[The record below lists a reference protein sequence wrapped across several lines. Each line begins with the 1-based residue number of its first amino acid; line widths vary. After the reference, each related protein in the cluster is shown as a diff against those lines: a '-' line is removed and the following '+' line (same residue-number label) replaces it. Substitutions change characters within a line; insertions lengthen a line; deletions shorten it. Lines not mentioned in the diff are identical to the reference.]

1 MRKKI
6 GDVPFDKLQELLDD
20 EFTTYQ
26 RIGDI
31 LGANPKPK
39 KRAKGELHTKNQGRV
54 CGIYKVGARYVG
66 SIYIRKGT
74 TVFVEISES
83 EASKYLLEGM

>member
-6 GDVPFDKLQELLDD
+6 GGIPFSDLEGLLND
-20 EFTTYQ
+20 EFTTYP

-39 KRAKGELHTKNQGRV
+39 KRAKGELHTKNKGRV

-74 TVFVEISES
+74 TVFVEINAEKASE
-83 EASKYLLEGM
+83 YLLEVM

>member
-6 GDVPFDKLQELLDD
+6 GGIPFSDLEGLLKD
-20 EFTTYQ
+20 EFKTYP

-31 LGANPKPK
+31 ENANLKPK
-39 KRAKGELHTKNQGRV
+39 NRTKEELHTKNKERD
-54 CGIYKVGARYVG
+54 CGIYKVGTKYVV

-74 TVFVEISES
+74 TVFVEISGN
-83 EASKYLLEGM
+83 EARKYLY